1 MPGRDTVRAVRKRLL
16 IVEDEE
22 PILNA
27 LSMFFGS
34 RGYEVD
40 TASDRAEAEALL
52 AEGRYD
58 AVLADLRLGGSSD
71 TCGLEIAS
79 SARQRSPETK
89 VVLLTA
95 YGSADVEQEA
105 RRRGVDAFLHKP
117 QPLASI
123 AAVVSSLLQG

>member
-1 MPGRDTVRAVRKRLL
+1 MRKRLL

-27 LSMFFGS
+27 LALFFGS

-40 TASDRAEAEALL
+40 TASDRPEAEALL
-52 AEGRYD
+52 GGHRYD
-58 AVLADLRLGGSSD
+58 AILADLRLGGSSD
-71 TCGLEIAS
+71 MCGLEIVS
-79 SARQRSPETK
+79 SARERFPEIK

-95 YGSADVEQEA
+95 YGSPEAEQEA

-123 AAVVSSLLQG
+123 AAVVSSLLQGS